1 MKYFVISNNNIV
13 KLAIFKIASLTIY
26 KDKEIKTQLISN
38 TSYRVITIK
47 EKF

>member
-26 KDKEIKTQLISN
+26 KDKEIKVQHISN
-38 TSYRVITIK
+38 TNYRVITVK
-47 EKF
+47 ELF